1 LNDKRKVLLICAV
14 VITIICLV
22 GLVVT
27 DAMFEWSN
35 DKFTASLLHQTPFV
49 EGGVKH
55 PWHIAS
61 MEGYTVELY
70 NGSSYIVHSD
80 WWDSCEHNPEQ
91 GHLIGIGWTNKTAF
105 DERVRLDMDFMTRNY
120 TATFE
125 TIFWVNSTMVKNVLF
140 EAWS

>member
-14 VITIICLV
+14 GIAITCLV
-22 GLVVT
+22 GLVVIGV
-27 DAMFEWSN
+27 MVEWSN
-35 DKFTASLLHQTPFV
+35 DRFIASLLHQTPFV
-49 EGGVKH
+49 EGGVSH
-55 PWHIAS
+55 PWHIAP
-61 MEGYTVELY
+61 MKGYTVNLY
-70 NGSSYIVHSD
+70 NGSIYNVHSD
-80 WWDSCEHNPEQ
+80 WWDSCEHNPDQ